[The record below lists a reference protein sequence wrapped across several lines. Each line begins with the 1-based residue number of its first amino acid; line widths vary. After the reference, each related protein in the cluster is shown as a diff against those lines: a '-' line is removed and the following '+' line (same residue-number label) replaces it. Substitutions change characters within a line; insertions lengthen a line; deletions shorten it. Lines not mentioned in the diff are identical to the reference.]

1 MKRITFICMLLL
13 TGIAFLQCNT
23 RSPATN
29 TKTTTTDNAHNSQ
42 NSLDWDGIY
51 RGVLP
56 CADCA
61 GIQTTLYLNKDLS
74 FLKKTKYLGKPDPAF
89 ELSGKFTWNTAG
101 NTITLN
107 DAGQAISYL
116 VGENTL
122 TQLDRSGSK
131 ITGNL
136 ASNYMLSKSS
146 YAILERYWKLVEL
159 NGKPILVD
167 STFIKEPHIML
178 KDQENRIVGHG
189 GCNGFSGTFEIS
201 PLNRITFSKMTSTEM
216 ACPQL
221 DLESQLLNALQLADN
236 FTITADNLVLN
247 KARMASLARF
257 KSAYHAQ

>member
-1 MKRITFICMLLL
+1 MKKITFIYLLL
-13 TGIAFLQCNT
+13 LAGIVFLQCNT
-23 RSPATN
+23 PSPATHKN
-29 TKTTTTDNAHNSQ
+29 TTDTAHNSQ
-42 NSLDWDGIY
+42 NALDWDGIY

-61 GIQTTLYLNKDLS
+61 GIQTTLYLNRDLS

-107 DAGQAISYL
+107 DAGQTVSYF

-136 ASNYMLSKSS
+136 APNYILSKSS

-159 NGKPILVD
+159 NGKPVLVD

-178 KDQENRIVGHG
+178 KDQGSSVVGHG
-189 GCNGFSGTFEIS
+189 GCNGFSGTFEIG
-201 PLNRITFSKMTSTEM
+201 PLDRITFSKMIATEM

-221 DLESQLLNALQLADN
+221 DLESQFLNALQLADN
-236 FTITADNLVLN
+236 FTISADNLVLN
-247 KARMASLARF
+247 KARMAPLARF